1 MALTMLE
8 KTSDHADI
16 SAWPPAIAAEFERE
30 RANNNPCVGTELLSE
45 NERTRVWIIRLAPGE
60 RVGFHRHV
68 LDYFWTCVTGGR
80 GRQHVNDGK
89 TVEYTYAPGETR
101 HETLRRRRVQGARS
115 GKYRRQGDGLHDRRI
130 PRQRQQADGASRTGA
145 ARRVRR
151 RLFACRRLRGPGAVG
166 LARNNNWL
174 RGRAGR
180 GMVFSFDLLI
190 NAIVSGIL
198 IGAFYAAVT
207 AGVSL
212 SFGIL
217 DIVNIAHPAFIILGS
232 YIAYIVNVS
241 LGLDPIL
248 VSILATPAF
257 YVLGAGIYQIYYV
270 SFEKRGQ
277 ESLRGLAFFFGLL
290 FITEVVLVLYFG
302 VDYRYVEAPYIGPTW
317 HFGFL
322 DIPLRILVPS
332 LVSLLMI
339 AVLQL
344 VLTRT
349 FIGRAIMAVAQDQ
362 LALKLMAVDPIRIK
376 RIAFGISIASASLAG
391 AFLIVIQPVEPSVG
405 REYIGRV
412 FAICVLG
419 GMGSLPGTVI
429 AAMLVGIVESL
440 TVDLL
445 RPVLGARGLV
455 RIFVADAG
463 GAAGR
468 PVGTLDRALQ
478 TSSLSFV

>member
-1 MALTMLE
+1 
-8 KTSDHADI
+8 
-16 SAWPPAIAAEFERE
+16 
-30 RANNNPCVGTELLSE
+30 
-45 NERTRVWIIRLAPGE
+45 
-60 RVGFHRHV
+60 
-68 LDYFWTCVTGGR
+68 
-80 GRQHVNDGK
+80 
-89 TVEYTYAPGETR
+89 
-101 HETLRRRRVQGARS
+101 
-115 GKYRRQGDGLHDRRI
+115 
-130 PRQRQQADGASRTGA
+130 
-145 ARRVRR
+145 
-151 RLFACRRLRGPGAVG
+151 
-166 LARNNNWL
+166 
-174 RGRAGR
+174 
-180 GMVFSFDLLI
+180 MVFSFDLLI
-190 NAIVSGIL
+190 NAVISGIL

-232 YIAYIVNVS
+232 YIAYMVNAG

-248 VSILATPAF
+248 ASILATPIF
-257 YVLGAGIYQIYYV
+257 YLLGAGIYQIYYV

-290 FITEVVLVLYFG
+290 FITEVALVLYFG

-317 HFGFL
+317 HFGFV

-332 LVSLLMI
+332 LVSLLLI
-339 AVLQL
+339 TALQL

-349 FIGRAIMAVAQDQ
+349 FTGRAIMAVAQDQ

-440 TVDLL
+440 TATFYGPSWAPAVSFGFLLLTLAL
-445 RPVLGARGLV
+445 RPAGLLGR
-455 RIFVADAG
+455 
-463 GAAGR
+463 
-468 PVGTLDRALQ
+468 
-478 TSSLSFV
+478 